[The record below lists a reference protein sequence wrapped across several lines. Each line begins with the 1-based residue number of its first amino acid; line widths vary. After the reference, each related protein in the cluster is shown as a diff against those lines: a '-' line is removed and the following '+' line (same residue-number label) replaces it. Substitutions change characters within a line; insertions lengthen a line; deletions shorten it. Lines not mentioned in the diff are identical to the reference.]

1 MNFKNV
7 EKFEKWIKENVKKY
21 YDNIDVYL
29 DEVIQQ
35 HCSNGSNCYELSR
48 IETKSGN
55 SECYYYDVEIVE
67 IEEDMFETTIIF

>member
-21 YDNIDVYL
+21 YDSIDVYL
-29 DEVIQQ
+29 DEVEQQ
-35 HCSNGSNCYELSR
+35 HCSTGSNCYELSR
-48 IETKSGN
+48 FETSSGN
-55 SECYYYDVEIVE
+55 TECYYYKVENVE